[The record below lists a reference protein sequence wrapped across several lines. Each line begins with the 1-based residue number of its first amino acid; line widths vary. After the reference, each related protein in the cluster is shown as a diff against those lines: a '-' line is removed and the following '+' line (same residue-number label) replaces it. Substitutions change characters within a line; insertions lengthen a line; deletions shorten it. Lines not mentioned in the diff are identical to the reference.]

1 MDPPVPYSLRLHT
14 VSLNLDRE
22 AAWSGT
28 PRELFDRLW
37 DIESECAANRAE
49 ISRLHVRLRRLE
61 DELNQGR
68 GWLDLL
74 SSRLQVLEQ
83 TTQRLSSSLRSLAF
97 ALRDTLAETV
107 ARLRILF

>member
-37 DIESECAANRAE
+37 EIESECAANRAE
-49 ISRLHVRLRRLE
+49 ISRLHGRLRRLE

-74 SSRLQVLEQ
+74 SSRLQVLV
-83 TTQRLSSSLRSLAF
+83 RSLAF